1 MEDKKAILGEL
12 ERGVGFLECNLLVTS
27 LVREALAAQGKAALA
42 RLPAVER
49 GPVAL
54 INLARMLRDQGKL
67 QEAKPL
73 FEEALKR
80 RRETLGP
87 RHPHTLA
94 SIGNL
99 TDLLREMGRLAE
111 AEAVLGDAVAAARET
126 LGDKNHERTLVL
138 QARAARLQ
146 HAQPGGGAAGKE
158 QLAATV
164 ARMAEVLGEG
174 HQQTSK
180 YREALR
186 EME

>member
-73 FEEALKR
+73 FEEALQAKMTKLGNDHPD
-80 RRETLGP
+80 TLI
-87 RHPHTLA
+87 
-94 SIGNL
+94 SIGSL
-99 TDLLREMGRLAE
+99 GLLLKDLGELEE
-111 AEAVLGDAVAAARET
+111 
-126 LGDKNHERTLVL
+126 
-138 QARAARLQ
+138 ARLLYEESLF
-146 HAQPGGGAAGKE
+146 PLELIGSG
-158 QLAATV
+158 
-164 ARMAEVLGEG
+164 
-174 HQQTSK
+174 
-180 YREALR
+180 
-186 EME
+186 